1 MVESKAMVIQ
11 REPRREFALMV
22 AILGMLFCT
31 TGATCLP
38 KRKLPDFQPTPI
50 FQTPPT
56 VDQLVEV
63 LNRSNGIQS
72 LQSNSVSVR
81 VNNQISLS
89 SNLTWQR
96 PRNFRMTATVAG
108 FKGFDLGSNQDAF
121 WMTMRNG
128 MTPELIYAQHDQFEA
143 QANRRMLPVSPM
155 WLVEALGVIALD
167 PYQMIQAPVT
177 RADGMLEI
185 TTKVES
191 PIGIYLRTVVVD
203 PRFAFTKQVILRDP
217 TGRMV
222 AEAQQSKHEYYSAVQ
237 MSLPHQIKV
246 QLIPAF
252 DESIVLDVSV
262 DSYVVNGMTSAPS
275 SQFTFPNTNGYSV
288 TNLVDLNNG
297 MSSGAT
303 PPQVA
308 PPQPY
313 PQSTYRGVPWEGTLV
328 R

>member
-1 MVESKAMVIQ
+1 MVESNAIKH
-11 REPRREFALMV
+11 RNPRYAFVLCV
-22 AILGMLFCT
+22 SILGMLFCT

-81 VNNQISLS
+81 VNNEISLS

-96 PRNFRMTATVAG
+96 LRNFRMTATVAG

-128 MTPELIYAQHDQFEA
+128 MTPELIYAQHGPFEA

-185 TTKVES
+185 TTNVES
-191 PIGIYLRTVVVD
+191 PIGIYQRTIVVD
-203 PRFAFTKQVILRDP
+203 PRFGFTRQLFLKDP
-217 TGRMV
+217 TGRVV
-222 AEAQQSKHEYYSAVQ
+222 AIAQQSKHEHYSAVQ

-252 DESIVLDVSV
+252 DPPIELDVTI
-262 DSYVVNGMTSAPS
+262 DSYVVNGMTGAPS
-275 SQFTFPNTNGYSV
+275 SQFTFPNTNGYTV

-297 MSSGAT
+297 MSGAAA

-313 PQSTYRGVPWEGTLV
+313 PRSTYRGVPWEGTLV

>member
-1 MVESKAMVIQ
+1 MVGNNAMVKQGDSRSTFVFCVSIVG
-11 REPRREFALMV
+11 L
-22 AILGMLFCT
+22 LFCT
-31 TGATCLP
+31 TGASCLP

-128 MTPELIYAQHDQFEA
+128 MTPELIYAPHDQFEA
-143 QANRRMLPVSPM
+143 QVNRRMLPVSPM

-185 TTKVES
+185 TTKVDS
-191 PIGIYLRTVVVD
+191 PIGAYQRTIVVD
-203 PRFAFTKQVILRDP
+203 PRFGFTRQVFLKDP
-217 TGRMV
+217 TERVV
-222 AEAQQSKHEYYSAVQ
+222 AIAQQSKHEHYSSVQ
-237 MSLPHQIKV
+237 TSLPHQIKV

-252 DESIVLDVSV
+252 DPPIELDVSI
-262 DSYVVNGMTSAPS
+262 DSYVVNGMNGASS
-275 SQFTFPNTNGYSV
+275 SQFTFPSTNGYSV
-288 TNLVDLNNG
+288 TNLIDLNNG
-297 MSSGAT
+297 MPSAVV

-313 PQSTYRGVPWEGTLV
+313 PRSTYRGVPWEGTLV

>member
-1 MVESKAMVIQ
+1 MVESKAMVMQ
-11 REPRREFALMV
+11 RDPRNEFAFFV
-22 AILGMLFCT
+22 VILGSLFCT

-56 VDQLVEV
+56 IEQLAEV
-63 LNRSNGIQS
+63 LNRTNGIQS

-81 VNNQISLS
+81 VNNEISLS
-89 SNLTWQR
+89 SNLTWLR

-128 MTPELIYAQHDQFEA
+128 MTPELIYAQHEQFEA

-167 PYQMIQAPVT
+167 PYQMIQGPVT

-191 PIGIYLRTVVVD
+191 PIGIYLRTLVVD
-203 PRFAFTKQVILRDP
+203 PQFAFTKQIFLRDP
-217 TGRMV
+217 SGRLV
-222 AEAQQSKHEYYSAVQ
+222 AIAQQSKHEYYASVQ
-237 MSLPHQIKV
+237 TSLPHQIKV
-246 QLIPAF
+246 QLIPAL
-252 DESIVLDVSV
+252 DPPIELDVTI
-262 DSYVVNGMTSAPS
+262 DSYVVNGMTGAPS

-288 TNLVDLNNG
+288 TNLIDLNNG
-297 MSSGAT
+297 MSSGAA

-313 PQSTYRGVPWEGTLV
+313 PRSTYRGVPWEGTLV

>member
-1 MVESKAMVIQ
+1 
-11 REPRREFALMV
+11 
-22 AILGMLFCT
+22 
-31 TGATCLP
+31 
-38 KRKLPDFQPTPI
+38 
-50 FQTPPT
+50 
-56 VDQLVEV
+56 
-63 LNRSNGIQS
+63 
-72 LQSNSVSVR
+72 
-81 VNNQISLS
+81 
-89 SNLTWQR
+89 
-96 PRNFRMTATVAG
+96 MTATVAG

-128 MTPELIYAQHDQFEA
+128 MTPELIYAPHDQFEA

-185 TTKVES
+185 NTKIES
-191 PIGIYLRTVVVD
+191 PIGIYQRVVVVD
-203 PRFAFTKQVILRDP
+203 PRFAFTKQIFLRDP

-222 AEAQQSKHEYYSAVQ
+222 ALAEQSKHEYYSAVQ

-252 DESIVLDVSV
+252 DEPVVLDVSIG
-262 DSYVVNGMTSAPS
+262 SYVVNGMTGAPS
-275 SQFTFPNTNGYSV
+275 SQFTFPNTNGYKV
-288 TNLVDLNNG
+288 TNLIDLNNG
-297 MSSGAT
+297 NPSAAA

-313 PQSTYRGVPWEGTLV
+313 PRSTYRGVPWDGALA